1 MLLYRN
7 HLITTMESMTSQPS
21 PTHPLPIDESL
32 EIAMNTADATNRA
45 TNQDAQSVAQF
56 QQEIEAT
63 ESQTLGFKLLKKLKG
78 GLLVVVGYLL
88 SPLCWWNDLIF
99 NLPIAYAFGALCN
112 WLIPH
117 SFFGGAIVGY
127 WLSNVVG
134 ILMMQFGATEMV
146 QKEDQNKSFR
156 KTLVTGLLSS
166 TAYTILVVALVQFGI
181 LTLPDGLSFQE

>member
-1 MLLYRN
+1 
-7 HLITTMESMTSQPS
+7 
-21 PTHPLPIDESL
+21 
-32 EIAMNTADATNRA
+32 MNTANATNGA
-45 TNQDAQSVAQF
+45 TRQDAQAVAQF
-56 QQEIEAT
+56 QQEITAV

-99 NLPIAYAFGALCN
+99 NLPIAYGFGALCN

-117 SFFGGAIVGY
+117 GFFGGAIVGY

>member
-32 EIAMNTADATNRA
+32 EIATNTADATNRA

>member
-1 MLLYRN
+1 
-7 HLITTMESMTSQPS
+7 MESMTSQPS

-32 EIAMNTADATNRA
+32 NTAMNTANATNGA
-45 TNQDAQSVAQF
+45 THQDAQAVAQF
-56 QQEIEAT
+56 QQEITAA

-99 NLPIAYAFGALCN
+99 NLPIAYGFGALCN